1 MKLSMKVTAFQSP
14 VPVTPSETTLK
25 NTELQLHFDYSIND
39 TENIRNNT
47 RIASCIVTIHIYSLS
62 Q

>member
-1 MKLSMKVTAFQSP
+1 MKLSSKVTAFQSP
-14 VPVTPSETTLK
+14 VPVTPTERAVK
-25 NTELQLHFDYSIND
+25 NTELQLHFGYSIND

-47 RIASCIVTIHIYSLS
+47 RIASCIVTIYIYSLS